1 MVIIFLPKLV
11 RHRVVIRR
19 NSFFFLFPFSYRSH
33 FFLQSFG
40 KKFVVEGGDKGSCTR
55 GIVRNEDHF
64 FDGNSRSIIEA
75 SYVSPYAGH
84 FPLSFSFF
92 LFPSFPFLFLVDQS
106 WPFSPR
112 DLSLLPRPSSDI
124 ELFEWINLLPL
135 NETRT
140 RTPRVHVCEYCEAQ
154 TVSRQR
160 KYTRCREGISIRS
173 GKRKF

>member
-92 LFPSFPFLFLVDQS
+92 
-106 WPFSPR
+106 FS
-112 DLSLLPRPSSDI
+112 SSPSSFSKLTFLSSRSISSSSPFFGYRIIRMDK
-124 ELFEWINLLPL
+124 FV
-135 NETRT
+135 
-140 RTPRVHVCEYCEAQ
+140 TP
-154 TVSRQR
+154 
-160 KYTRCREGISIRS
+160 
-173 GKRKF
+173 

>member
-33 FFLQSFG
+33 QSFG

-75 SYVSPYAGH
+75 SYVSPYADT
-84 FPLSFSFF
+84 FPSLFLFFFFSPSPSSFSKLTFLSSRSISSSSPFF
-92 LFPSFPFLFLVDQS
+92 GYRIIRMDKFV
-106 WPFSPR
+106 
-112 DLSLLPRPSSDI
+112 
-124 ELFEWINLLPL
+124 
-135 NETRT
+135 
-140 RTPRVHVCEYCEAQ
+140 TP
-154 TVSRQR
+154 
-160 KYTRCREGISIRS
+160 
-173 GKRKF
+173 

>member
-33 FFLQSFG
+33 QSFG

-92 LFPSFPFLFLVDQS
+92 LFLSFPFLFLKV
-106 WPFSPR
+106 
-112 DLSLLPRPSSDI
+112 DLSLLAI
-124 ELFEWINLLPL
+124 YLFLLAL
-135 NETRT
+135 LR
-140 RTPRVHVCEYCEAQ
+140 
-154 TVSRQR
+154 
-160 KYTRCREGISIRS
+160 ISNYS
-173 GKRKF
+173 NG

>member
-75 SYVSPYAGH
+75 SYVSPYADT
-84 FPLSFSFF
+84 FPSLFLFFFFPPSPSSFSWIK
-92 LFPSFPFLFLVDQS
+92 V
-106 WPFSPR
+106 
-112 DLSLLPRPSSDI
+112 DLSLLAI
-124 ELFEWINLLPL
+124 YLFFLALL
-135 NETRT
+135 R
-140 RTPRVHVCEYCEAQ
+140 
-154 TVSRQR
+154 
-160 KYTRCREGISIRS
+160 ISNYS
-173 GKRKF
+173 NG

>member
-33 FFLQSFG
+33 QSFG
-40 KKFVVEGGDKGSCTR
+40 KKFIVEGGDKGSCTR

-75 SYVSPYAGH
+75 SYVSPYADT
-84 FPLSFSFF
+84 FPSLFLFFFLLPLPLS
-92 LFPSFPFLFLVDQS
+92 QS

-112 DLSLLPRPSSDI
+112 DLSLPPRPSSDI